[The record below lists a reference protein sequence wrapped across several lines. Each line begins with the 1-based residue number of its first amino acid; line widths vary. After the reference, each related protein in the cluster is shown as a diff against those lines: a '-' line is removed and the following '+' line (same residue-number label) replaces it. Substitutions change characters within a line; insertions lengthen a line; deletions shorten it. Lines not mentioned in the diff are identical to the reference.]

1 MLLSSSLGREAS
13 PGPRWEFSGATSE
26 PKRDLPAPLGGAPEI
41 GGSLMF
47 LHAKGTVQDVEKLA
61 PYVEEEKRILA
72 ELHAE
77 GVVKYLFRLNVHEVY
92 LIVEADD
99 LEDARK
105 QVGRLAFVRH
115 GLLAFEFEPVEK
127 LI

>member
-1 MLLSSSLGREAS
+1 
-13 PGPRWEFSGATSE
+13 
-26 PKRDLPAPLGGAPEI
+26 
-41 GGSLMF
+41 MF
-47 LHAKGTVQDVEKLA
+47 LHAKGTIPDVEKLA
-61 PYVEEEKRILA
+61 PYLEEEKRILT

-77 GVVKYLFRLNVHEVY
+77 GIVKNLFRLNEHEVY

-99 LEDARK
+99 AEDARR

-115 GLLAFEFEPVEK
+115 GLLQFEFEPVEK

>member
-1 MLLSSSLGREAS
+1 MLLSSLLGSEAS
-13 PGPRWEFSGATSE
+13 PRPRWEVSGATNE
-26 PKRDLPAPLGGAPEI
+26 RKRDLPAPLGGAPEI

-47 LHAKGTVQDVEKLA
+47 LHAKGTIPDVAKLA

-77 GVVKYLFRLNVHEVY
+77 GVVKYLFRLNEHQVY

-99 LEDARK
+99 VEDARK

-115 GLLAFEFEPVEK
+115 GLLLVEFEPVEK